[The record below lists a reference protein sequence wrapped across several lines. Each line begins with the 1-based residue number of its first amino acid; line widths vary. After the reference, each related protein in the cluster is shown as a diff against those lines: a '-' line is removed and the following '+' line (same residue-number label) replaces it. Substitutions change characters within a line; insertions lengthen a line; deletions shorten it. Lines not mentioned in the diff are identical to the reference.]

1 MNHLLDFENI
11 DVIQLEKI
19 LDQILKM
26 NQNNL
31 KPINA
36 FTLLKFDESSTRTRL
51 SFSAAAQNLG
61 MKVLETSNSISAKS
75 KGESLKHEI
84 ETYKGLGIDVLVI
97 RTRENNI
104 EEYKLIKDLSV
115 ISAGFGTISH
125 PTQALLDVAT
135 LLKLNLL
142 NNEIPVTYIGDLK
155 HSRVFNSGKKLLNK
169 LGYKVGVFTNEQL
182 MPENLEGLH
191 IFSNWNEV
199 IESSNS
205 IELLRIQKE
214 RIENL
219 NDFDFKSYISQYQ
232 LTSKILKKAK
242 KELAI
247 LHPMPINVDI
257 EISNEASEDPRFIYK
272 EQLKLTVPTRIA
284 AFRYALGLE

>member
-1 MNHLLDFENI
+1 VNHLLDFENI
-11 DVIQLEKI
+11 DVVKLEKL
-19 LDQILKM
+19 LDQILNI

-31 KPINA
+31 QPLDS

-51 SFSAAAQNLG
+51 SFSAAAQKLG
-61 MKVLETSNSISAKS
+61 IKVIETSNSISPNS
-75 KGESLKHEI
+75 KCESLKHEI
-84 ETYKGLGIDVLVI
+84 ETYKGIGIDVLVI

-104 EEYKLIKDLSV
+104 DDYKMIKDLSV

-135 LLKLNLL
+135 LLKFNLL
-142 NNEIPVTYIGDLK
+142 NKEIPITYIGDLK
-155 HSRVFNSGKKLLNK
+155 HSRVFNLGKKLLNK

-199 IESSNS
+199 IEFSNS

-219 NDFDFKSYISQYQ
+219 NDIDFKSYISQYQ
-232 LTSKILKKAK
+232 LTSTILKNAK

-257 EISNEASEDPRFIYK
+257 EISKEASEDPRFIYK
-272 EQLKLTVPTRIA
+272 EQLKLTVPTRITA
-284 AFRYALGLE
+284 YRYALGLE